1 MNTHTHTDICMSIT
15 CAPDEQGVMQQVVP
29 GMSHEMSQ
37 LGSFGVGG
45 HNPPAS
51 QKRSTH
57 SGLALHNMM
66 AFPTL
71 QDMCTTLSCVAFW
84 CVIECI

>member
-1 MNTHTHTDICMSIT
+1 MSMT
-15 CAPDEQGVMQQVVP
+15 CTPDEQGVMQQVVP

-37 LGSFGVGG
+37 LGSFRVGG

-51 QKRSTH
+51 QKGSTH

-66 AFPTL
+66 ALATL
-71 QDMCTTLSCVAFW
+71 QDMCTTLSCVAFRHTLD
-84 CVIECI
+84 CLRMCM